1 MNILD
6 KVEFRVKLG
15 QINKLV
21 EAQDYK
27 GAMQIVDSIDWRRVK
42 NVRTLCV
49 VGEIYA
55 ANKRYE
61 ESKEIF
67 LLAYHRAT
75 IGKNILYRL
84 IEVSLKMGQIS
95 EATEFFD
102 EYREVA
108 GSDNSQYILR
118 YKIARAKN
126 ASLNEQIRILE
137 EYKEKEFTERW
148 SYELAKLY
156 YKAGDKQKCLDLC
169 NEMILWFNDGTYV
182 MKALDLKQRM
192 GVLTGEEKEK
202 YEQRFIPKLIPPEKA
217 QEIRESKETE
227 AVTETEYEESRP
239 VTDTIQVDDERDLN
253 SAETFQEKISKG
265 IRDIFGG
272 HKKAA
277 EETEDVE
284 EEQQDDTEETSE
296 TEAVEAAKDSAD
308 QESGEEE
315 TPEAETAATEEK
327 SEEDAS
333 EEEAAETAEAGD
345 GEELLA
351 SGIDNLS
358 AGTVQLNARTQEPQ
372 DEEEEAYQEAEE
384 AEAEKATEK
393 ELAESVSEIVEE
405 DSVEEPNETSGV
417 PLNEDGKPDFSATIR
432 MPELKIPKSMI
443 NVDPENASSA
453 AGIPDASGIFG
464 SIDEIAAEVAK
475 DKKADEEPEKEQ
487 EFNLEDTIL
496 AAASEQGINI
506 PEEEKSP
513 DVQQSEVTEETEDEE
528 DLDIAADEFVPEE
541 PDAADIEDIMAQI
554 SAQQAE
560 DVSESAHRRIPDL
573 VLDEDEEPVTE
584 EDMQAAEAEF
594 LNGPTCVQKPDTKDE
609 FDGFDDLE
617 KEEQLKE
624 MPEDLSLEDED
635 FSLEDESDDRR
646 ADKLTDDVVIPVED
660 ETPLDEEEEFSDDDF
675 GFKDEPEDDEED
687 DFISSLT
694 EDMEEDDEEEELS
707 EEEQLERFIED
718 MQPEINPNTIISRKR
733 QLTDEEKQ
741 LFTYFVAVPGMKE
754 QLVDVLCDVQKGAA
768 DKTSQTGNVIVM
780 GGRETG
786 KTRLISSL
794 IPAIC
799 RELNIEA
806 SKVAYIFAEDLNGK
820 NIAEIASKLAG
831 GFLVIEN
838 ANQLSQETADELD
851 EVMNGN
857 TKSMI
862 VVLEDEKIGMR
873 KLIARYPKLA
883 KKFTSMINIPVFT
896 NDELVNFAKVYTME
910 NGFRI
915 DQMGMLALYNLI
927 GINQK
932 EDQPMCIGTVKTML
946 DNAMA
951 KAQGGLFKRSKKRV
965 DRDGFTVLLEKD
977 FS

>member
-6 KVEFRVKLG
+6 KEEFRVKLG

-21 EAQDYK
+21 ETQDYK

-67 LLAYHRAT
+67 LLAYHRAP

-108 GSDNSQYILR
+108 GNDNSQYILK

-217 QEIRESKETE
+217 QEIRESKE
-227 AVTETEYEESRP
+227 ASGEYEEAKP

-253 SAETFQEKISKG
+253 SAETFQEKLSKG
-265 IRDIFGG
+265 FRDIFGG
-272 HKKAA
+272 HKKSA
-277 EETEDVE
+277 EEDMEEKEAAQDEEQEEDLTGSEDVE
-284 EEQQDDTEETSE
+284 EQAE
-296 TEAVEAAKDSAD
+296 VEA
-308 QESGEEE
+308 
-315 TPEAETAATEEK
+315 PEAETAAAAEP
-327 SEEDAS
+327 SEEFTDS
-333 EEEAAETAEAGD
+333 EEIEAAEGSEEASD
-345 GEELLA
+345 EISEEQEEFSGQEADEIPLA
-351 SGIDNLS
+351 SGVENLS
-358 AGTVQLNARTQEPQ
+358 SGSMKLQAQEQQ
-372 DEEEEAYQEAEE
+372 DKEEEEAYQEAEE
-384 AEAEKATEK
+384 AEAEKATEMSLSQSVAEIMK
-393 ELAESVSEIVEE
+393 EKAAGNEEIEE
-405 DSVEEPNETSGV
+405 KPAGV
-417 PLNEDGKPDFSATIR
+417 PLNEEGKPDFSATIR

-443 NVDPENASSA
+443 NVDPENASSSA
-453 AGIPDASGIFG
+453 EMPDASGIFG
-464 SIDEIAAEVAK
+464 SIEDIAASVGDRSGK
-475 DKKADEEPEKEQ
+475 DKDKD
-487 EFNLEDTIL
+487 FNLEDTIL
-496 AAASEQGINI
+496 AAATQQGIDI

-513 DVQQSEVTEETEDEE
+513 DVQQSDVTEEPTGIE

-554 SAQQAE
+554 SAQQEEEVTDAS
-560 DVSESAHRRIPDL
+560 DTRIPDI
-573 VLDEDEEPVTE
+573 VFDEDEEPVTE
-584 EDMQAAEAEF
+584 EDLQAAEAEF
-594 LNGPTCVQKPDTKDE
+594 LNGPSGVQKPVE
-609 FDGFDDLE
+609 EEAEELVEIPSLE
-617 KEEQLKE
+617 SEEQVQMAAAE
-624 MPEDLSLEDED
+624 PST
-635 FSLEDESDDRR
+635 
-646 ADKLTDDVVIPVED
+646 KLHHEEPVAAAE
-660 ETPLDEEEEFSDDDF
+660 EENLLDEEEEYSDDAFDF
-675 GFKDEPEDDEED
+675 QAEEDDDD
-687 DFISSLT
+687 DFISSLIGDDSD
-694 EDMEEDDEEEELS
+694 EAMEEDDEEEELS
-707 EEEQLERFIED
+707 EEEQLEKFIATIH
-718 MQPEINPNTIISRKR
+718 PEKDPTKIVSRKKE
-733 QLTDEEKQ
+733 LTDEEKQ
-741 LFTYFVAVPGMKE
+741 LFTYFVTVPGMKE
-754 QLVDVLCDVQKGAA
+754 QLLEVLCDVQRGAA

-780 GGRETG
+780 GGKETG

-799 RELNIEA
+799 KELNIEA

-820 NIAEIASKLAG
+820 DIPEIVSKLAG
-831 GFLVIEN
+831 GFLVIED
-838 ANQLSQETADELD
+838 ANQLSQETADEL
-851 EVMNGN
+851 EEAMTGN
-857 TKSMI
+857 TKGMI
-862 VVLEDEKIGMR
+862 VILEDEKIGMR

-946 DNAMA
+946 DKAMER
-951 KAQGGLFKRSKKRV
+951 AQSGLFKRSKKRV
-965 DRDGFTVLLEKD
+965 DRDGYTVLFEKD

>member
-6 KVEFRVKLG
+6 KEEFRVKLG

-21 EAQDYK
+21 ETQDYK

-67 LLAYHRAT
+67 LLAYHRAP

-108 GSDNSQYILR
+108 GNDNSQYILK

-217 QEIRESKETE
+217 QEIRESKE
-227 AVTETEYEESRP
+227 ASGEYEEAKP

-253 SAETFQEKISKG
+253 SAETFQEKLSKG
-265 IRDIFGG
+265 FRDIFGG
-272 HKKAA
+272 HKKSA
-277 EETEDVE
+277 EEDMEEKEAAQDEEQEEDLTGSEDVE
-284 EEQQDDTEETSE
+284 EQAE
-296 TEAVEAAKDSAD
+296 VEA
-308 QESGEEE
+308 
-315 TPEAETAATEEK
+315 PEAETAAAAEP
-327 SEEDAS
+327 SEEFTDS
-333 EEEAAETAEAGD
+333 EEIEAAEGSEEASD
-345 GEELLA
+345 EISEEQEEFSGEEADEIPLA
-351 SGIDNLS
+351 SGVENLS
-358 AGTVQLNARTQEPQ
+358 SGSMKLQAQEQQ
-372 DEEEEAYQEAEE
+372 DKEEEEAYQEAEE
-384 AEAEKATEK
+384 AEAEKATEMSLSQSVAEIMK
-393 ELAESVSEIVEE
+393 EKAAGNEESEE
-405 DSVEEPNETSGV
+405 KPAGV

-443 NVDPENASSA
+443 NVDPENASSSA
-453 AGIPDASGIFG
+453 EMPDASGIFG
-464 SIDEIAAEVAK
+464 SIEDIAASVGDRSGK
-475 DKKADEEPEKEQ
+475 DKEKD
-487 EFNLEDTIL
+487 FNLEDTIL
-496 AAASEQGINI
+496 AAATQQGIDI

-513 DVQQSEVTEETEDEE
+513 DVQQSDVTEEPEGIE

-554 SAQQAE
+554 SAQQE
-560 DVSESAHRRIPDL
+560 EEVTETSDTRIPDI
-573 VLDEDEEPVTE
+573 VFDEDEEPVTE
-584 EDMQAAEAEF
+584 EDLQAAEAEF
-594 LNGPTCVQKPDTKDE
+594 LNGPSGVQKPVE
-609 FDGFDDLE
+609 EEAEELVEIPSLE
-617 KEEQLKE
+617 SEEQVQMAAAE
-624 MPEDLSLEDED
+624 PST
-635 FSLEDESDDRR
+635 
-646 ADKLTDDVVIPVED
+646 KLHHEEPVVAAE
-660 ETPLDEEEEFSDDDF
+660 EENLLDEEEEYSDDAFDF
-675 GFKDEPEDDEED
+675 QAEEDDDD
-687 DFISSLT
+687 DFISSLIGDDSD
-694 EDMEEDDEEEELS
+694 EAMEEDDEEEELS
-707 EEEQLERFIED
+707 EEEQLEKFIATIH
-718 MQPEINPNTIISRKR
+718 PEKDPTEIVSRKKE
-733 QLTDEEKQ
+733 LTDEEKQ
-741 LFTYFVAVPGMKE
+741 LFTYFVTVPGMKE
-754 QLVDVLCDVQKGAA
+754 QLLEVLCDVQRGAA

-780 GGRETG
+780 GGKETG

-799 RELNIEA
+799 KELNIEA

-820 NIAEIASKLAG
+820 DIPEIVSKLAG
-831 GFLVIEN
+831 GFLVIED
-838 ANQLSQETADELD
+838 ANQLSQETADEL
-851 EVMNGN
+851 EEAMTGN
-857 TKSMI
+857 TKGMI
-862 VVLEDEKIGMR
+862 VILEDEKIGMR

-946 DNAMA
+946 DKAMER
-951 KAQGGLFKRSKKRV
+951 AQSGLFKRSKKRV
-965 DRDGFTVLLEKD
+965 DRDGYTVLFEKD